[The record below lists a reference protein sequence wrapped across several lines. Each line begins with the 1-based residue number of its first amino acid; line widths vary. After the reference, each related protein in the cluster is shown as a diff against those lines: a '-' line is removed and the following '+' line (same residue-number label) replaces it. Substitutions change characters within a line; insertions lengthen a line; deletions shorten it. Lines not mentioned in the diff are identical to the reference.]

1 MTGESLGQHPL
12 PKKRPRHVAVIMDG
26 NGRWAQA
33 RGLPRIMGH
42 RAGVEALRNIIK
54 ACVDFGIPYLTVY
67 AFSTENWARPKDEVD
82 GLMNILEEMID
93 NEVPELHRQGVQI
106 RHIGKLEGLRPE
118 LQRKIQEAVALT
130 RHNTRLV
137 LCVAFNYGGRDEIV
151 QAVRKILAA
160 GLKPEEVTEETFAQY
175 LYTAGIPDPDLVI
188 RTSGEIRISNFL
200 LWQAA
205 YAEWYFTPVYWPDFD
220 REEFR
225 KALEAYA
232 RRQRRFG
239 RVEPVEESSSPAP
252 GA

>member
-1 MTGESLGQHPL
+1 MNETHNRDGL
-12 PKKRPRHVAVIMDG
+12 PKKLPRHVAIIMDG

-42 RAGVEALRNIIK
+42 RAGVEALRDIIK
-54 ACVDFGIPYLTVY
+54 ACVEFGIPYLTVY
-67 AFSTENWARPKDEVD
+67 AFSTENWARPKEEVN

-93 NEVPELHRQGVQI
+93 KEVPELHRQGVQI
-106 RHIGKLEGLRPE
+106 RHIGKLEGLRPD
-118 LQRKIQEAVALT
+118 LQRKIQEAIALT
-130 RHNTRLV
+130 RHNRRLV
-137 LCVAFNYGGRDEIV
+137 LCVAFNYGGRDEIL

-160 GLKPEEVTEETFAQY
+160 GLRPEEVTEETFTQY

-232 RRQRRFG
+232 QRQRRFG
-239 RVEPVEESSSPAP
+239 RVEPVDDLSSSAP
-252 GA
+252 HL